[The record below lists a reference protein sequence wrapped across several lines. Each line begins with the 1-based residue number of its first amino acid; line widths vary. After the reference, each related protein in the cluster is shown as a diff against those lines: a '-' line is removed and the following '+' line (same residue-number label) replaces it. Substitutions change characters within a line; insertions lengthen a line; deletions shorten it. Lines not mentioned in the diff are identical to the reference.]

1 MRIVIACGG
10 TGGHLFPGLA
20 VAEELQAQG
29 HELLILISRKHIDAL
44 AVEGRSEF
52 NFERLPSIGYPGLNL
67 RLPLFFWE
75 LAQGLVGCGK
85 LFAKFKPDVVLGM
98 GGFTSLTPLICGRLR
113 GARTL
118 VHESNAIP
126 GKANKLNAKFSDRV
140 LVGLEACAKFFPA
153 EKVLHVGT
161 PVRSE
166 LREKIRRP
174 EALKHFGLDENGG
187 PVLLV
192 VGGSQGA
199 HGLNMALQ
207 KAAETGAFAN
217 GKAQII
223 HLTGAADEATLRETY
238 QKAGVRA
245 HVAAFCHQMGLAYA
259 AASLA
264 VARAGAS
271 TLTELSN
278 FGLPAV
284 LIPLPT
290 AAEDHQTRNA
300 EIFANAGAALLLP
313 QREATPEKLGALLPE
328 LLADSARL
336 WKMSAAIYAL
346 FNADSPKRIAA
357 EVVNVKD

>member
-29 HELLILISRKHIDAL
+29 HELLILISRKHVDAL
-44 AVEGRSEF
+44 ATQGRTEF
-52 NFERLPSIGYPGLNL
+52 NFERLPSIGYPGLNP

-75 LAQGLVGCGK
+75 LTKGLVECNRV
-85 LFAKFKPDVVLGM
+85 FARFKPDAVLGM
-98 GGFTSLTPLICGRLR
+98 GGFTSLTPLMCGNYR

-126 GKANKLNAKFSDRV
+126 GKANKLNAKFCRRV

-153 EKVLHVGT
+153 DKVLHTGT
-161 PVRSE
+161 PIRTE
-166 LREKIRRP
+166 LRQPLDRAA
-174 EALKHFGLDENGG
+174 ALAHFGLDAQGG

-199 HGLNMALQ
+199 HGVNMAL
-207 KAAETGAFAN
+207 KACAEAGIFSG
-217 GKAQII
+217 GKAQLI
-223 HLTGAADEATLRETY
+223 HLSGAADEAELRAAYE
-238 QKAGVRA
+238 KAGVRA
-245 HVAAFCHQMGLAYA
+245 HVAAFCHEMGLAYTA
-259 AASLA
+259 ANLA
-264 VARAGAS
+264 IARSGAS
-271 TLTELSN
+271 TLTELSA

-300 EIFANAGAALLLP
+300 EIYANAGAAVLLP
-313 QREATPEKLGALLPE
+313 QKEATPQRMGQLLSE
-328 LLADSARL
+328 LLGDPARL
-336 WKMSAAIYAL
+336 QAMSAATLKTYL
-346 FNADSPKRIAA
+346 ADAPQRIAA
-357 EVVNVKD
+357 EVVA